1 MRPINVIDLGAKHIL
16 ESSIPDHVDS
26 FGKGKKKAESNENV
40 EVRQLVSTATCPY
53 RNYGGV

>member
-1 MRPINVIDLGAKHIL
+1 MRPISVIDLGAKHIL
-16 ESSIPDHVDS
+16 GCSIPDHADS
-26 FGKGKKKAESNENV
+26 FGKGKMKAESNENA